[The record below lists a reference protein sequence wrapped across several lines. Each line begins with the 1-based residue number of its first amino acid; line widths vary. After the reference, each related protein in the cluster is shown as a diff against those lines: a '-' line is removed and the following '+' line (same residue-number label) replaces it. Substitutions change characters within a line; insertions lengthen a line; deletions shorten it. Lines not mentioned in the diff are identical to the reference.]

1 MRLLAHG
8 ALKGVEDVAE
18 LLQCWLTCLSLS
30 PGQPASA
37 RPMLQIMARA
47 LLPCRRSGRR
57 RCCGWRCALALCLLL
72 ACACALVRYIPWDH
86 GQRIYIGRSLLPGLS
101 LHRDDCP
108 ATRFGMLQLLT
119 SWLAAHKVPY
129 FLTYG
134 SLLGAVREGRIIS
147 YTPDLD
153 IAIPA
158 LWTDRV
164 QHLFQTELPDCFETG
179 LNGAVADGVNR
190 QVFHIYTR
198 SPTPER
204 MHAASPL
211 LPFLRYV
218 RAYIMQQQ

>member
-1 MRLLAHG
+1 
-8 ALKGVEDVAE
+8 VAE
-18 LLQCWLTCLSLS
+18 PLQRWLTSLSLS

-37 RPMLQIMARA
+37 RPVLQIMARA

-211 LPFLRYV
+211 LPFLRYAHIICCSSSCDQNPG
-218 RAYIMQQQ
+218 RH